1 MRYIFDD
8 SALHYMLERFPHKAV
23 PGLYNKFIDAC
34 NKGDIIAEK
43 ETRKR
48 LESTILEEMDS
59 YTWLEEHKKMF
70 RAINEQEALILGE
83 FIQKDAFKILP
94 MSMEI
99 FRNIPIAIPFVISIA
114 KNEGRVVVVD
124 RKSKDCE
131 VVRKICEMS
140 NVSFMLLE
148 DCLVELGK

>member
-8 SALHYMLERFPHKAV
+8 SALHYMLERFPNKAV
-23 PGLYNKFIDAC
+23 PGLYNEFINAC
-34 NKGDIIAEK
+34 NKGDIIADK
-43 ETRKR
+43 ETKKR
-48 LESTILEEMDS
+48 LENTILEEMDS

-70 RAINEQEALILGE
+70 REINEQEAMVLGE
-83 FIQKDAFKILP
+83 LVQNDAFKILP

-99 FRNIPIAIPFVISIA
+99 FRNIPIAIPFIISIA
-114 KNEGRVVVVD
+114 KNEGRIVVVD

-131 VVRKICEMS
+131 VIRKICELS
-140 NVSFMLLE
+140 KVPFMLLE